1 MVADPDA
8 LKTYAK
14 KVFDAA
20 SSGSFDIRLTSAE
33 FASDFR
39 ETYHRDTFYWEMLKG
54 WHDCMRQK
62 YNESIRETEKLNA
75 MRGCLS
81 QSKSSGNPTVEGA
94 WAIQHLEEL
103 IDDFANKSWGEI
115 QSFSRP

>member
-1 MVADPDA
+1 MAADPAA

-14 KVFDAA
+14 KVFDAV
-20 SSGSFDIRLTSAE
+20 SSGSFDLRLTSAE

-39 ETYHRDTFYWEMLKG
+39 ETYHRDTFYWEVLKG
-54 WHDCMRQK
+54 WNDCMRQK
-62 YNESIRETEKLNA
+62 YNGSARDSEKLNA
-75 MRGCLS
+75 MRDCLS
-81 QSKSSGNPTVEGA
+81 QSKSSGNATVEGA